1 MIGMLL
7 FVNGLFVS
15 MVAFRST
22 FELSNMLV
30 ANGSTITVEFFLV
43 QWVCPS
49 DDAIIFI
56 IIQLKYLEV
65 VKSIVV
71 VICFGDVGEGGGVGI
86 VKSTIVVFCLGTV
99 GEGGGVGNVG
109 IKECC
114 C

>member
-1 MIGMLL
+1 MLLFALTRIVMSGFVVGGGDGCGCAVSLKLLVGLMIGMLL

-56 IIQLKYLEV
+56 II
-65 VKSIVV
+65 
-71 VICFGDVGEGGGVGI
+71 
-86 VKSTIVVFCLGTV
+86 
-99 GEGGGVGNVG
+99 
-109 IKECC
+109 
-114 C
+114 